1 LLKAEIFSDL
11 FVISQ
16 DFTIIATQKK
26 LFMGK
31 GDKKSKKGK
40 IWRDSYGNSRRKK
53 LIKAKLKRTASNK
66 PAATTAEEKP
76 KRATKKA

>member
-1 LLKAEIFSDL
+1 MQTLLLLPRKRN
-11 FVISQ
+11 
-16 DFTIIATQKK
+16 

-53 LIKAKLKRTASNK
+53 LIKAKLKRSASK
-66 PAATTAEEKP
+66 KTTAAASADAKP
-76 KRATKKA
+76 KKAAKKA